1 MMLAHP
7 ANSKHEIEFSFR
19 TPKTAMNIR
28 DYEYKLTLSYNVF
41 SRRGLLFSPSAL
53 PIEKSIMVTT
63 APVNRQEE
71 HEPIGKAAGPCV
83 MVLFGASGDLT
94 KRKLVPALY
103 NLVKAKLLP
112 KNFAVMGVSFDD
124 LSREQ
129 FRDQVTG
136 FLQQEDHGTEA
147 WEWFT
152 QRLYYQRG
160 DFADPSTYST
170 LATRLSEVDQDH
182 NTEANYL
189 FYLATAPKYFAQIVR
204 QLGQAGL
211 SRQNDGRWRR
221 VVIEKPFGQDLD
233 SAKALNRD
241 IKAVLAENQIYR
253 IDHYLG
259 KETVQ
264 NIMVFRFDN
273 AIFEPIWNRRYID
286 HVQITN
292 AETVGVEQRGG
303 YFDTAGTL
311 RDMVPNHMMQLLS
324 LTTMEPPVSFQAD
337 AVRNEQ
343 AKILRAVQPL
353 DSEDV
358 LHCSVR
364 GQYGEGAIGAER
376 VSAYRS
382 EPGVAAE
389 SKTETFVALKLNID
403 NWRWA
408 GVPFYIRTGKRL
420 AQRHTEITIQFKRT
434 PFEIFRNAPVHKHTN
449 QLVIQ
454 IQPVEAISLSFGAK
468 IPGPVLR
475 VGSVD
480 MSFEYSKYFGAD
492 AYTGYEVLLYECMIG
507 DATLFQRADMVEAGW
522 SVVDPV
528 LDVWQ
533 ALPPRRF
540 PNYPSG
546 TWGPAESDELLARDG
561 RHWRKI
567 EP

>member
-1 MMLAHP
+1 MATLAA
-7 ANSKHEIEFSFR
+7 AN
-19 TPKTAMNIR
+19 
-28 DYEYKLTLSYNVF
+28 
-41 SRRGLLFSPSAL
+41 RGQGNEAL
-53 PIEKSIMVTT
+53 G
-63 APVNRQEE
+63 R
-71 HEPIGKAAGPCV
+71 AAGPCV
-83 MVLFGASGDLT
+83 VVLFGAAGDLT
-94 KRKLVPALY
+94 KRKLAPALY
-103 NLVKAKLLP
+103 NLAKANLLP
-112 KNFAVMGVSFDD
+112 KNFAVVGVSYDD
-124 LSREQ
+124 LGQEQ
-129 FRDQVTG
+129 FRTQVTG
-136 FLQQEDHGTEA
+136 FLQGEDHGAEV
-147 WEWFT
+147 WDWFG

-160 DFADPSTYST
+160 DFADPVTYAT
-170 LATRLSEVDQDH
+170 LTARLAQVDREHQ
-182 NTEANYL
+182 TEGNYL
-189 FYLATAPKYFAQIVR
+189 FYLATAPRYFAPIVQ
-204 QLGQAGL
+204 QLGKAGL
-211 SRQNDGRWRR
+211 ANQQSGCWRR
-221 VVIEKPFGQDLD
+221 VVIEKPFGHDLD
-233 SAKALNRD
+233 SAKTLNRD
-241 IKAVLAENQIYR
+241 VKAVLAENQIYR

-311 RDMVPNHMMQLLS
+311 RDMVPNHIMQLVS
-324 LTTMEPPVSFQAD
+324 LTAMEPPISFHAD

-343 AKILRAVQPL
+343 AKVLHAVQPL

-358 LHCSVR
+358 LQSSVR
-364 GQYGEGAIGAER
+364 GQYGEGMVGKDR

-382 EPGVAAE
+382 EPGVAPE
-389 SKTETFVALKLNID
+389 SRTETFLALKLNID

-408 GVPFYIRTGKRL
+408 GVPFYVRTGKRL

-434 PFEIFRNAPVHKHTN
+434 PFEIFRNSPVHKHSN
-449 QLVIQ
+449 QLVMQ
-454 IQPVEAISLSFGAK
+454 IQPVEGISLSFGAK
-468 IPGPVLR
+468 VPGPVLQ

-480 MSFEYSKYFGAD
+480 MSFEYSKYFGAA

-522 SVVDPV
+522 SIVDPV

-540 PNYPSG
+540 PNYPAG

-561 RHWRKI
+561 RQWRTI
-567 EP
+567 QP